1 MFVLF
6 SKSVLQNL
14 AFSPSSLSSQDP
26 ESAYIAQFVMP
37 PNTFAA
43 PYSTYHSFA
52 EFPFLAAQDQEMH
65 LSSSSHQDQHH
76 QAMPLQH
83 TAMRERYKSY
93 SPEVSLHVPYGSSVL
108 PEPYLS
114 GPVVQNGEAVHKI
127 CCMSRRAVL
136 EVFADCQNPCMS
148 TAIKVLRLNCTNV
161 HPCRI
166 TFC

>member
-6 SKSVLQNL
+6 STSVLQNL
-14 AFSPSSLSSQDP
+14 TFSPSSLSSQDP

-43 PYSTYHSFA
+43 PYSKYHSFA

-83 TAMRERYKSY
+83 TAMPERYNQVHL
-93 SPEVSLHVPYGSSVL
+93 ELDIL
-108 PEPYLS
+108 PFVADWYDLW
-114 GPVVQNGEAVHKI
+114 GQIV
-127 CCMSRRAVL
+127 CMTPTG
-136 EVFADCQNPCMS
+136 FY
-148 TAIKVLRLNCTNV
+148 
-161 HPCRI
+161 
-166 TFC
+166 